1 MLCRDGPEYYIGPI
15 TCASVHKGFNA
26 SLRMKDKNIMD
37 IDLRSG
43 EGSGADCFHGV
54 QNGVRWYALPPAVF
68 PKLVAAAV
76 VDQGVVAILQQ
87 PSVMLDFLFL
97 LFCSVLFCSVLFCS
111 VLLLSCPFL
120 ALPCLSLPFLSFPFL
135 VLFLLF
141 CPSLLLWFISFAST
155 VS

>member
-1 MLCRDGPEYYIGPI
+1 
-15 TCASVHKGFNA
+15 
-26 SLRMKDKNIMD
+26 MKDKNIMD

-76 VDQGVVAILQQ
+76 VDQAVVAILQQ

-97 LFCSVLFCSVLFCS
+97 LFCSVLFCSVLF
-111 VLLLSCPFL
+111 LFLSFPCL
-120 ALPCLSLPFLSFPFL
+120 ALPCPAFSFFSFPCLVSFILPVFTVMVYCISKYCILAVCFL
-135 VLFLLF
+135 VFLICGCFL
-141 CPSLLLWFISFAST
+141 
-155 VS
+155 

>member
-1 MLCRDGPEYYIGPI
+1 MSGGGQGLEGTTGGRCKPCEGVPGTYMGPFS
-15 TCASVHKGFNA
+15 CACVYKGFNA

-68 PKLVAAAV
+68 PKSLGAAV
-76 VDQGVVAILQQ
+76 EDQVPAILQQ

-111 VLLLSCPFL
+111 VLFCCIVLYCTLLYCTVQYFIVL
-120 ALPCLSLPFLSFPFL
+120 CFTAL
-135 VLFLLF
+135 
-141 CPSLLLWFISFAST
+141 
-155 VS
+155 